1 MKQLIY
7 LSLFIVI
14 FISLS
19 ACRQEKDNTETARL
33 AQLDNLLS
41 LHPEAVLDSLKQINP
56 SQLSTYNKAYYQL
69 LEIIAKDKTY
79 YEFSSDSLINSTV
92 DVLSTYR
99 SKQTNNYARS
109 LMYQG
114 IVRYRMNITD
124 SIAYQPLKDAKTLF
138 QTLTPPELRNQYLCL
153 YYLGEIHEKNNNTK
167 LASNY
172 YSNAVQIA
180 KSLNDSSYLY
190 STYSGLFW
198 VSMKRSDYNSAKHYL
213 DTLSNHKMVGDEFT
227 ISFKN
232 MQSAYFQY
240 TEQHNNA
247 IKIEKEILK
256 IKDKLQL
263 SHGSISN
270 FYSISKSYL
279 NVSQLDSAL
288 KYATL
293 TVEAIQDTNY
303 HLNYLYYHNMGL
315 IAQKMKKWELSSTA
329 YKKTYELMDRNIDK
343 NIDTK
348 LIELEKKYDL
358 TESENT
364 ILHFKNRAI
373 ILAAILLF
381 LVSVIII
388 LIQHSIRQKQIKI
401 LTEQRN
407 QALENEKLLLYEK
420 HQIVID
426 KNKRN
431 EQELI
436 KKKLILSFFQQV
448 SMQNLEIKN
457 LLYDLKVNTFI
468 TKNKNIYNKISEEYD
483 NYNRKSKITEIETF
497 TDDFL
502 IKLTGIN
509 HESAKLLNKSEK
521 LMLLLISLDAGN
533 REMSVLFNTST
544 ESIRSRKLKL
554 KKKLEQLNILI
565 SKNID

>member
-1 MKQLIY
+1 
-7 LSLFIVI
+7 
-14 FISLS
+14 
-19 ACRQEKDNTETARL
+19 
-33 AQLDNLLS
+33 
-41 LHPEAVLDSLKQINP
+41 
-56 SQLSTYNKAYYQL
+56 
-69 LEIIAKDKTY
+69 
-79 YEFSSDSLINSTV
+79 
-92 DVLSTYR
+92 
-99 SKQTNNYARS
+99 
-109 LMYQG
+109 
-114 IVRYRMNITD
+114 
-124 SIAYQPLKDAKTLF
+124 
-138 QTLTPPELRNQYLCL
+138 
-153 YYLGEIHEKNNNTK
+153 
-167 LASNY
+167 
-172 YSNAVQIA
+172 
-180 KSLNDSSYLY
+180 
-190 STYSGLFW
+190 
-198 VSMKRSDYNSAKHYL
+198 
-213 DTLSNHKMVGDEFT
+213 
-227 ISFKN
+227 
-232 MQSAYFQY
+232 
-240 TEQHNNA
+240 
-247 IKIEKEILK
+247 
-256 IKDKLQL
+256 
-263 SHGSISN
+263 
-270 FYSISKSYL
+270 
-279 NVSQLDSAL
+279 
-288 KYATL
+288 
-293 TVEAIQDTNY
+293 
-303 HLNYLYYHNMGL
+303 
-315 IAQKMKKWELSSTA
+315 
-329 YKKTYELMDRNIDK
+329 MDRNIDK

-407 QALENEKLLLYEK
+407 QVLENEKLLLYEK
-420 HQIVID
+420 HQIVIE

-497 TDDFL
+497 TDDIL

-509 HESAKLLNKSEK
+509 DESAKLLNKSEK

>member
-7 LSLFIVI
+7 LSLFFVI

-41 LHPEAVLDSLKQINP
+41 LQPEAVLDSLKQINP
-56 SQLSTYNKAYYQL
+56 TQLNTYNKAYYQL
-69 LEIIAKDKTY
+69 LEVIAKDKTY
-79 YEFSSDSLINSTV
+79 FEFSSDSLINSTV

-99 SKQTNNYARS
+99 SKQTNIYARS

-124 SIAYQPLKDAKTLF
+124 STVYQPLKEAKTLF
-138 QTLTPPELRNQYLCL
+138 QTLTPSELKNQYLCL

-172 YSNAVQIA
+172 YTNAVQIA

-497 TDDFL
+497 TDDIL

-509 HESAKLLNKSEK
+509 DESAKLLNKSEK

>member
-7 LSLFIVI
+7 LSLFFVI

-41 LHPEAVLDSLKQINP
+41 LQPEAVLDSLKQINP
-56 SQLSTYNKAYYQL
+56 SQLNTYNKAYYQL
-69 LEIIAKDKTY
+69 LEVIAKDKTY
-79 YEFSSDSLINSTV
+79 FEFSSDSLINSTV

-99 SKQTNNYARS
+99 SKQTNIYARS

-124 SIAYQPLKDAKTLF
+124 STAYQPLKEAKTLF
-138 QTLTPPELRNQYLCL
+138 QTLTPLELKNHYLCL

-167 LASNY
+167 LASTY
-172 YSNAVQIA
+172 YTNAVQIA

-198 VSMKRSDYNSAKHYL
+198 ISMKRSDYNSAKHYL

-263 SHGSISN
+263 SNGSISN

-279 NVSQLDSAL
+279 TVSQLDSAL
-288 KYATL
+288 KYPTL
-293 TVEAIQDTNY
+293 AVEAIQDTNY
-303 HLNYLYYHNMGL
+303 HLNYLYYHNLGL
-315 IAQKMKKWELSSTA
+315 IAQKMKKSELSSTA

-420 HQIVID
+420 HQIVIE

-497 TDDFL
+497 TDDIL

-509 HESAKLLNKSEK
+509 DESAKLLNKSEK